1 MLIARIGD
9 GATTQYAAEMVGAKA
24 ANLARMAAL
33 GLPVPPAFVLPIELC
48 AAVVGGGKEARRKVA
63 EGLGEG
69 IDFLQQTTGRRFGDR
84 RAPLLVSVR
93 SGAARS
99 MPGMLNTVLDVGCT
113 TAAVHG
119 LVRMSGNPRF
129 AWDCRRRFLESYGA
143 VVLGIDPA
151 LFAER
156 HAALAAADDG
166 IDCESLERL
175 GEAFEELIAHADET
189 LPDDPMEQLA
199 NAAEAVY
206 RSWMSERAST
216 YRKLQHMEDLQ
227 GTAVAVQVM
236 VFGNRDRA
244 SGAGVAFSR
253 DPSTGA
259 AQPMIDFL
267 PESQGE
273 DIVSGNRTPQTE
285 DAIEGCAPRAAD
297 KLRETLRRL
306 EREFADVQD
315 VEFTVESGELSV
327 LQTRSAK
334 RTPLAMLRFAVDF
347 VNEGLITPQEAL
359 RRLHGLNLDGLA
371 RQRLSSLD
379 ESVASGTGAS
389 AGVAVGRAAFSLE
402 HAQRLASRGD
412 PVILLRPDINTAD
425 IAAFAVSSGIV
436 TAVGGRTAHAALV
449 ARQMAKPCVVGCA
462 ALTFELN
469 GHGGGRLAGHA
480 IKPDDWISIDGE
492 SGGIF
497 LGRHEVVTERPE
509 KELAEIKRWQTN
521 ARLAC

>member
-9 GATTQYAAEMVGAKA
+9 GAATQFAAETVGAKA

-33 GLPVPPAFVLPIELC
+33 GLPVPPAFVLPIEFC
-48 AAVVGGGKEARRKVA
+48 AAVASGSRDARRKVA
-63 EGLGEG
+63 ESLAEG
-69 IDFLQQTTGRRFGDR
+69 IGFLEQTTGRHFGDR

-129 AWDCRRRFLESYGA
+129 AWDCRRRFLESYGST
-143 VVLGIDPA
+143 VLDLDPA
-151 LFAER
+151 LFAKR
-156 HAALAAADDG
+156 YAALVAADGLDS
-166 IDCESLERL
+166 EALERL
-175 GEAFEELIAHADET
+175 AGQFEELIEQADET

-216 YRKLQHMEDLQ
+216 YRKLQHMEDLR
-227 GTAVAVQVM
+227 GTAVAVQAM

-259 AQPMIDFL
+259 GKPMIDFL

-285 DAIEGCAPRAAD
+285 DGIERCAPRAAD
-297 KLRETLRRL
+297 KLRETLTRL

-315 VEFTVESGELSV
+315 IEFTIDRGELWV

-334 RTPLAMLRFAVDF
+334 RTPLATLRFAVDF
-347 VNEGLITPQEAL
+347 VNERLITPQEAL
-359 RRLHGLNLDGLA
+359 QRLRGLDVDGLT
-371 RQRLSSLD
+371 RQRFANPD
-379 ESVASGTGAS
+379 NPVASGTGAS
-389 AGVAVGRAAFSLE
+389 VGVAVGRAAFNFE
-402 HAQRLASRGD
+402 HAQRLASRGE
-412 PVILLRPDINTAD
+412 PAILIRPDISTAD
-425 IAAFAVSSGIV
+425 VAAFAISCGIL
-436 TAVGGRTAHAALV
+436 TAFGGRTAHAALV

-462 ALTFELN
+462 VLTFEPN
-469 GHGGGRLAGHA
+469 GHGGARLAGQT
-480 IKPDDWISIDGE
+480 IKPDDWVSIDGE
-492 SGGIF
+492 NGGIF
-497 LGRHEVVTERPE
+497 LGRQEVITERPD
-509 KELAEIKRWQTN
+509 KELAEIKRWQTKV
-521 ARLAC
+521 RLAC